1 MHHRII
7 QSFTHSLSLIFC
19 KQCLLQ
25 RCLLPEVQSRCNQT
39 VDSSQ
44 SAWHIHSLVKSVAE
58 NRKGKPDQ
66 WTFHHQISHYNKSAG
81 RTDSYKLS
89 DWGFTVQQR
98 LSTLI
103 INLIWI
109 SNLVTYDW
117 YYKRIRS
124 IMEAFNRF
132 FLFRISWNSPYH
144 SFQQRLLLVLWS
156 NTSSGSDQQLDT
168 ISWRQIYTYSF
179 QWWKL
184 CRAATT

>member
-1 MHHRII
+1 M
-7 QSFTHSLSLIFC
+7 QSNSGLFPKCLTHTQSCEVSSWEQERKARPMDISPSNIP
-19 KQCLLQ
+19 LQ
-25 RCLLPEVQSRCNQT
+25 HKCQ
-39 VDSSQ
+39 
-44 SAWHIHSLVKSVAE
+44 
-58 NRKGKPDQ
+58 
-66 WTFHHQISHYNKSAG
+66 
-81 RTDSYKLS
+81 TDSYKLS
-89 DWGFTVQQR
+89 DWWFTVQQR

-132 FLFRISWNSPYH
+132 FIFRISWNSPYH